1 MPRMRASEPAIATAG
16 KPPTVI
22 VGAAPEDV
30 ELAALE
36 ALCATVADGVMVPVE
51 D

>member
-1 MPRMRASEPAIATAG
+1 MPRMRASEPAMATAG

-30 ELAALE
+30 ELVALE